1 VDTPSVCI
9 ANIGPRERRKRMT
22 FGVLLLGLAGLSAVA
37 ALLLHAHRLWSV
49 ALFLPFWV
57 GALGVFQATGMT

>member
-1 VDTPSVCI
+1 
-9 ANIGPRERRKRMT
+9 MT
-22 FGVLLLGLAGLSAVA
+22 FGVLLLGLAGLAAVA